1 MAGRSIREAVL
12 ARDEHKCQTCGHEGS
27 RKNPL
32 TLHHIIYRCQG
43 GKSTMDNLITWC
55 TNCHRE
61 YHRTH
66 LVTPRKRK
74 QKRGR
79 RCGHGK

>member
-12 ARDEHKCQTCGHEGS
+12 ARDEHKCQICGHEGS

-32 TLHHIIYRCQG
+32 TLHHILYRCQG
-43 GKSTMDNLITWC
+43 GRSTMENLVTWC
-55 TNCHRE
+55 AVCHRE

-66 LVTPRKRK
+66 LVTPKKRK
-74 QKRGR
+74 KRGR
-79 RCGHGK
+79 KCGHGK